1 MSSPIGSRAVTN
13 VAVVLL
19 VMCPLLLADAWS
31 LSSRH
36 ENLMLPSVN
45 KIFSQNKFPHCSM
58 VYQDGAIARVHVP
71 IKHRRGGL
79 HAITGPSPHDDDN
92 ENPDSSEEQRI
103 RKRDILKKKLGLGG
117 MSSESVPSSP
127 SDDYGGDSI
136 KFRKQGE
143 VVEKSFMSP
152 EEEAAF
158 ILEYEKRKREGEE
171 FVVKKME
178 EDNYQFRKA
187 GVTEEDARK
196 IADYIVELREEKE
209 RREINEARK
218 KETLERWERERRE
231 REEKMVQEVVKD
243 GREYIPDRDP
253 IAREIKADL
262 DMELNER
269 DEKNRKMEELA
280 KYREFMEKKK
290 DEMAQTKI
298 FKYSSQNTNVDD
310 VLEESVKELK
320 SSRKEKLGSRD
331 LGIFANTVE
340 LEESSEY
347 IRIRKEEK
355 KLQEEINIE
364 WKKSGERGEIV
375 EPRDFYEKQ
384 RFFFISK
391 KIMDER
397 DNEPTSSEDSGGN
410 AAVKEKDTVPL
421 DSNEQRYMKL
431 TPREY
436 VLAYKE
442 LNAWREY
449 KSFEQSKKEFLD
461 GPERTPAA
469 IGWMEMAILKQEEEK
484 RFPEILRNQLK
495 TDDGIEN
502 ASNDVLMREL
512 MQEGVTNERAIRLI
526 DKLISRRSGNP
537 EGDAITGFLNYMK
550 EQLLTEKDET
560 PKPTRKLGSHSV
572 DMNELLSKSVFD
584 EPSQSLDWSMPTS
597 DTPLPPSESDNA
609 GTSTVG
615 PYISAVE
622 PEEITPVTE
631 ASSPD
636 PKQTID
642 YDIPPPPDSP
652 FFQAVKAERP
662 SAISDE
668 DLVKSMFKNYVK
680 RKGDDEETRRKQQE
694 AFIEFL
700 KYEEQTKKKMEAIS
714 VDSPPDLKDADKY
727 VEEVLS
733 GMKPRPSKHESD
745 DFMSKEDLD
754 RIRDMERREGG
765 FVTDDDEFDDDLD
778 SMPEQAKSLS
788 PKLPDWYIKEQ
799 QELGFKIEAE
809 DEGLSD
815 EEIDMMIEER
825 QKLADEYLKK
835 LAEDDPA
842 GAVLET
848 LTSGDL
854 DDDDLIDRRPD
865 PLFMSFEDRKKELLE
880 YNELTVEDVNTAMYY
895 KVQSTASGINPSLYG
910 RETPFAN
917 YGALFRL
924 EGVLVD
930 MTGLHAK
937 AWKKVADEHGYIIES
952 SDLVRQASIHN
963 ADVAAHRVF
972 AWTNDIFEWENIA
985 DSHCLAFREAFNS
998 WLESGGNIGS
1008 SSADLQ
1014 QTGPTREELSSIDG
1028 IVMRR
1033 IADKLGKSRPSDEEV
1048 ILALEGGWVEGM
1060 RDVLGWTSDPKVVD
1074 NIVSYYGEMWDE
1086 EYDALVKSYEDGSRD
1101 ETTPDVILQ
1110 EGVTEWL
1117 DLLRTGD
1124 VPCVVMSYLDAKQLD
1139 EVLRRTGLDEYFP
1152 PDKRVSR
1159 SNSFVEPTDELLGA
1173 ALRAE
1178 RRTDHCVVFDN
1189 TPTSATDAHEAQM
1202 KSISFV
1208 DHYAKYELTSAD
1220 ATFVSPREMNLMR
1233 LRTFFETQ
1241 DLIVEAEVDA
1251 MSTLEKKDT
1260 LTLTR

>member
-1 MSSPIGSRAVTN
+1 MIKAAN
-13 VAVVLL
+13 VLL
-19 VMCPLLLADAWS
+19 VISVIRSADAWS
-31 LSSRH
+31 LSPHHRR
-36 ENLMLPSVN
+36 LVLPSINKVTSRNEFSNCTMMCQAAVN
-45 KIFSQNKFPHCSM
+45 TRMHMQIN
-58 VYQDGAIARVHVP
+58 
-71 IKHRRGGL
+71 HRSGGL
-79 HAITGPSPHDDDN
+79 HAIMGASPPDDDN
-92 ENPDSSEEQRI
+92 ENPENSEEQRT

-117 MSSESVPSSP
+117 TSSDSASSSS
-127 SDDYGGDSI
+127 SDDYGSDSI

-158 ILEYEKRKREGEE
+158 IREYEKKKKEGED

-218 KETLERWERERRE
+218 KQTLEQWERERRE
-231 REEKMVQEVVKD
+231 REEKMVEEVVKD
-243 GREYIPDRDP
+243 GKDYIPDRDP

-269 DEKNRKMEELA
+269 DQKNRKLEELA
-280 KYREFMEKKK
+280 KYREMMERQK

-310 VLEESVKELK
+310 VLEDSVNELK
-320 SSRKEKLGSRD
+320 LSRKEKLGSRD

-340 LEESSEY
+340 LEESAEY

-355 KLQEEINIE
+355 KLQEEINLE
-364 WKKSGERGEIV
+364 WEKSGEDGEIV

-391 KIMDER
+391 KILDER
-397 DNEPTSSEDSGGN
+397 DEEPIVSEGSGGN
-410 AAVKEKDTVPL
+410 NIVNENDIWPL
-421 DSNEQRYMKL
+421 DSIDQQDKKL

-436 VLAYKE
+436 VLAYKR
-442 LNAWREY
+442 LNSWREY
-449 KSFEQSKKEFLD
+449 KRVEQAKREFLD
-461 GPERTPAA
+461 GPERTPSA
-469 IGWMEMAILKQEEEK
+469 IGWMEMAILKQEEEN
-484 RFPEILRNQLK
+484 RIPEILRNQLK
-495 TDDGIEN
+495 TDDGIED

-526 DKLISRRSGNP
+526 DKLIRRRNGNS
-537 EGDAITGFLNYMK
+537 EDDAITGFLNYMK
-550 EQLLTEKDET
+550 EKLLTEKDQA
-560 PKPTRKLGSHSV
+560 PKPARNSGSNSV
-572 DMNELLSKSVFD
+572 HVNELLSKSVFD
-584 EPSQSLDWSMPTS
+584 EPSQNLDWSMPTS
-597 DTPLPPSESDNA
+597 DTPSSPSESSIADA
-609 GTSTVG
+609 PS
-615 PYISAVE
+615 VE
-622 PEEITPVTE
+622 KNVDVVKPEEIESINE
-631 ASSPD
+631 ASSSEHE
-636 PKQTID
+636 QTID

-680 RKGDDEETRRKQQE
+680 KKGDDEDTRRKQQD

-700 KYEEQTKKKMEAIS
+700 KYEEQTKKKMEAMS
-714 VDSPPDLKDADKY
+714 VDSPTDLKDADKY
-727 VEEVLS
+727 VEDVLS
-733 GMKPRPSKHESD
+733 GMKPRPSKPKSN
-745 DFMSKEDLD
+745 DFMSEEDFD

-765 FVTDDDEFDDDLD
+765 FIGDDDDFDDDFD
-778 SMPEQAKSLS
+778 SMPEQAKFLS
-788 PKLPDWYIKEQ
+788 SKLPDWYVNEQ

-809 DEGLSD
+809 NEGLSD
-815 EEIDMMIEER
+815 EDIDKMIEER

-848 LTSGDL
+848 LTSGDI
-854 DDDDLIDRRPD
+854 DDDDAYDRRPD
-865 PLFMSFEDRKKELLE
+865 PLFMSFEDRKNELLE

-895 KVQSTASGINPSLYG
+895 KVQTTASGLNPSLYG

-930 MTGLHAK
+930 MTGLHVK
-937 AWKKVADEHGYIIES
+937 AWERVAEEHGYAIES
-952 SDLVRQASIHN
+952 SDIVRQASIYN
-963 ADVAAHRVF
+963 AEVAAHRVF

-1008 SSADLQ
+1008 SSSDLPQ
-1014 QTGPTREELSSIDG
+1014 AGPTREELSSIDG

-1033 IADKLGKSRPSDEEV
+1033 IADKLGKSRPSDEDV
-1048 ILALEGGWVEGM
+1048 IRALEGGWVEGM

-1074 NIVSYYGEMWDE
+1074 SIVADYGEMWDE
-1086 EYDALVKSYEDGSRD
+1086 EYDALVESYEDGSRD
-1101 ETTPDVILQ
+1101 DATPDVLLQ

-1124 VPCVVMSYLDAKQLD
+1124 VPCVVMSYLDAGQLD
-1139 EVLRRTGLDEYFP
+1139 EILRRTGLDEFFP

-1159 SNSFVEPTDELLGA
+1159 SNGFVETTDELLGA

-1189 TPTSATDAHEAQM
+1189 TPISATDAHEAQM

-1241 DLIVEAEVDA
+1241 DLVVEAEVDA
-1251 MSTLEKKDT
+1251 LSTLEKKDT
-1260 LTLTR
+1260 LTLTRYDYLEGRDG